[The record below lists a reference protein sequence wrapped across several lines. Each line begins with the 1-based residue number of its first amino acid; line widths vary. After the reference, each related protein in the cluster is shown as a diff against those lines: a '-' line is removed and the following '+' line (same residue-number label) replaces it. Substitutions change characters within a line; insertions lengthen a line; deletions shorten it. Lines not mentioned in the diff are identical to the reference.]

1 MSARAS
7 ILQKLRAAPR
17 QERARPDLA
26 GHFQRF
32 ASQDDEI
39 ARLRNWA
46 AMMRA
51 VKTDI
56 LWTRE
61 AEWDAALADWL
72 AAHPQDSLLL
82 SDTTHGR
89 RLAQR
94 LESVNNAPR
103 IVWFEREVDGWKAEL
118 FDIAAGFTAARCG
131 IAATGTLALWPD
143 EAEPRMMSLVPPL
156 HIALFD
162 AATLYP
168 DFYSAMQGENW
179 AAGMPTNALLISGP
193 SKTADIQ
200 QTLAYG
206 AHGPREL
213 LVLAVLPPHIAIHDV
228 EGDGR

>member
-1 MSARAS
+1 MSVRAS

-17 QERARPDLA
+17 QELARPDLA

-32 ASQDDEI
+32 GGREDEI
-39 ARLRNWA
+39 ARLRHWA
-46 AMMRA
+46 AMMRS

-61 AEWDAALADWL
+61 AEWDAALAGWL

-82 SDTTHGR
+82 SDTAHGR
-89 RLAQR
+89 RLAHS
-94 LESVNNAPR
+94 LEGVDKAPR
-103 IVWFEREVDGWKAEL
+103 IVCFDREVDGWKAEL
-118 FDIAAGFTAARCG
+118 FDMAAGFTAVRCG
-131 IAATGTLALWPD
+131 IAATGTLVLWPD
-143 EAEPRMMSLVPPL
+143 EAEPRTMSLVPPL

-206 AHGPREL
+206 AHGPRDL
-213 LVLAVLPPHIAIHDV
+213 LVLALLPPHIAIHDV
-228 EGDGR
+228 EGEAR

>member
-7 ILQKLRAAPR
+7 ILQRLRAAPR
-17 QERARPDLA
+17 QAFSRPDLA
-26 GHFQRF
+26 SHFQRF

-39 ARLRNWA
+39 ARLRHWA

-56 LWTRE
+56 LWTRG
-61 AEWDAALADWL
+61 AEWDAALAGWL
-72 AAHPQDSLLL
+72 AAHPQDSILL
-82 SDTTHGR
+82 SDTPHGR
-89 RLAQR
+89 RLAQC
-94 LESVNNAPR
+94 LEGRAGAPR

-118 FDIAAGFTAARCG
+118 FDIAAGFTSVRCG
-131 IAATGTLALWPD
+131 IAATGTLVLWPD
-143 EAEPRMMSLVPPL
+143 EAEPRTMSLVPPL

-162 AATLYP
+162 AAALYP
-168 DFYSAMQGENW
+168 DFYSAMKGENW
-179 AAGMPTNALLISGP
+179 SAGMPTNALLISGP

-206 AHGPREL
+206 AHGPRDL

-228 EGDGR
+228 EGETR

>member
-17 QERARPDLA
+17 QALSRPDLA

-39 ARLRNWA
+39 ARLCHWA

-61 AEWDAALADWL
+61 AEWDAALLDWL
-72 AAHPQDSLLL
+72 AAHPQPSIVL
-82 SDTTHGR
+82 SDTAHGR

-94 LESVNNAPR
+94 LESVHNAPR
-103 IVWFEREVDGWKAEL
+103 IVWFDHEVDGWKAEL

-143 EAEPRMMSLVPPL
+143 EAEPRTMSLVPPL

-168 DFYSAMQGENW
+168 DFYSAMTAERW
-179 AAGMPTNALLISGP
+179 SDGMPTNALLISGP

-213 LVLAVLPPHIAIHDV
+213 LVLALLPPHIAIHDV
-228 EGDGR
+228 EGEA